1 MLSYYID
8 KFIFRVALFV
18 MACMTMAACSDS
30 DDEVAV
36 GTNDVSVA
44 FTLTIADAAPTRGGE
59 NEGWDNYNP
68 GQDGILNENSIN
80 TNDVV
85 IAIYDDKGN
94 KVDDIEDL
102 RVTKV
107 SEPTGGATEAMYA
120 ITGVWK
126 NAKPNLDKAKRVMVV
141 ANSNTST
148 WGDPS
153 LLTYNLEPASRKYI
167 PMWGVVKIPSI
178 LTLGKQNQ
186 LPNIQLL
193 RAMAKVS
200 VKLRT
205 DMTEYGYSIGSMSV
219 NNYNT
224 KGFCVPKT
232 FNEVDNTSEVR
243 FANSLNVLDS
253 HADNIAL
260 PTTAPLYLPEY
271 DNSGANPTTITVNL
285 NRNGKLEGT
294 YTLEFRQYGTDGKPT
309 GTPYPI
315 QRNHYYEYWI
325 YKETGKIIVTLH
337 VRKWNRRIY
346 PENDGIIM

>member
-1 MLSYYID
+1 MLLYSID
-8 KFIFRVALFV
+8 KFIHRVAYIV
-18 MACMTMAACSDS
+18 MVVMVMAACSDS
-30 DDEVAV
+30 DDDAV
-36 GTNDVSVA
+36 GTEDVSVA
-44 FTLTIADAAPTRGGE
+44 FTLTVADAATTRGGE

-68 GQDGILNENSIN
+68 GEDGILNENSIN

-102 RVTKV
+102 RVTKI
-107 SEPTGGATEAMYA
+107 SDASGTGTMYA
-120 ITGVWK
+120 ITGVWR
-126 NAKPNLDKAKRVMVV
+126 NAKPNVERAKRVMVM
-141 ANSNTST
+141 ANCNTSV
-148 WGDPS
+148 WSDPS
-153 LLTYNLEPASRKYI
+153 TLTYDLMPGERKYI
-167 PMWGVVKIPSI
+167 PMWGVVKIPAT

-186 LPNIQLL
+186 LPNIQML

-205 DMTEYGYSIGSMSV
+205 DMTDYGYAIGSMTM

-224 KGFCVPKT
+224 KGYCVPKT

-253 HADNIAL
+253 HADKIAL

-285 NRNGKLEGT
+285 NRNGKPEGS
-294 YTLEFRQYGTDGKPT
+294 YTLEFRQYDTDGKPT
-309 GTPYPI
+309 GMPYPI

>member
-1 MLSYYID
+1 MLLYSID
-8 KFIFRVALFV
+8 KFIHRVAYIV
-18 MACMTMAACSDS
+18 MVVMVMAACSDS
-30 DDEVAV
+30 DDDAV
-36 GTNDVSVA
+36 GMNDVSVA
-44 FTLTIADAAPTRGGE
+44 FTLTVADAATTRGGE

-68 GQDGILNENSIN
+68 GQDGILDENSIN

-94 KVDDIEDL
+94 KVDNVEDL
-102 RVTKV
+102 RVTKI
-107 SEPTGGATEAMYA
+107 SDTSGTTGTMYA
-120 ITGVWK
+120 ITGVWR
-126 NAKPNLDKAKRVMVV
+126 NAKQNVEKAKRVMVM
-141 ANSNTST
+141 ANCNTSA
-148 WGDPS
+148 WSDPS
-153 LLTYNLEPASRKYI
+153 TLTYNIDTKTRKYI
-167 PMWGVVKIPSI
+167 PMWGVVAIPAT

-186 LPNIQLL
+186 LPNIQML

-205 DMTEYGYSIGSMSV
+205 DMAAYGYTISSMTV

-224 KGFCVPKT
+224 KGYCVPKT
-232 FNEVDNTSEVR
+232 FNKVDNTEDIR
-243 FANSLNVLDS
+243 FNNSLNVLDS
-253 HADNIAL
+253 HADKIAL

-271 DNSGANPTTITVNL
+271 DNSGTNPTTITVNL
-285 NRNGKLEGT
+285 NRNGTHEGT
-294 YTLEFRQYGTDGKPT
+294 YTLEFRQYGSDGKPT

-315 QRNHYYEYWI
+315 QRNHYYDYWI

>member
-1 MLSYYID
+1 M
-8 KFIFRVALFV
+8 
-18 MACMTMAACSDS
+18 MAACSDS
-30 DDEVAV
+30 DDDAV
-36 GTNDVSVA
+36 GTDDVSVA
-44 FTLTIADAAPTRGGE
+44 FTLTVADAATTRAL
-59 NEGWDNYNP
+59 NEGWDNYTP

-102 RVTKV
+102 RVTKI
-107 SEPTGGATEAMYA
+107 SDTSGTTGTMYA

-126 NAKPNLDKAKRVMVV
+126 NAKPNVERAKRVMVM
-141 ANSNTST
+141 ANCNTSV
-148 WGDPS
+148 WSDPS
-153 LLTYNLEPASRKYI
+153 TLTYDLLPGERKYI
-167 PMWGVVKIPSI
+167 PMWGVVKIPAT

-186 LPNIQLL
+186 LPNIQML

-205 DMTEYGYSIGSMSV
+205 DMTEYGYAIGSMTV

-224 KGFCVPKT
+224 SGYCVPKT

-243 FANSLNVLDS
+243 FANSLNVLKS

-260 PTTAPLYLPEY
+260 STTAPLYLPEY
-271 DNSGANPTTITVNL
+271 DNSGTNPTTITVNL
-285 NRNGKLEGT
+285 NRNGTHEGT
-294 YTLEFRQYGTDGKPT
+294 YTLEFRQYDTDGKPT
-309 GTPYPI
+309 GNPYPI

>member
-1 MLSYYID
+1 MLLYSID
-8 KFIFRVALFV
+8 KFIHRVAYIIMVV
-18 MACMTMAACSDS
+18 MVMAACSDS
-30 DDEVAV
+30 DDDAV
-36 GTNDVSVA
+36 GMNDVSVA
-44 FTLTIADAAPTRGGE
+44 FTLTVADAATTRGGE

-94 KVDDIEDL
+94 KVDDVEDL
-102 RVTKV
+102 RVTKI
-107 SEPTGGATEAMYA
+107 SDASGTGTMYA
-120 ITGVWK
+120 ITGVWR
-126 NAKPNLDKAKRVMVV
+126 NAKQNVEKAKRVMVM
-141 ANSNTST
+141 ANCNTSA
-148 WGDPS
+148 WSDPS
-153 LLTYNLEPASRKYI
+153 TLTYNIDTETRKYI
-167 PMWGVVKIPSI
+167 PMWGVVAIPAT

-186 LPNIQLL
+186 LPNIQML

-205 DMTEYGYSIGSMSV
+205 DMAAYGYTISSMTV

-224 KGFCVPKT
+224 QGYCVPKT
-232 FNEVDNTSEVR
+232 FNEVDNTTDVR
-243 FANSLNVLDS
+243 FANSLNVLNS
-253 HADNIAL
+253 HADKIAL

-271 DNSGANPTTITVNL
+271 DNSGTNPATITVNL
-285 NRNGKLEGT
+285 DRNGTHEGT
-294 YTLEFRQYGTDGKPT
+294 YTLEFRQYDTDGKPT
-309 GTPYPI
+309 GMPYPI